1 MKRPSS
7 IYLFSLFAKPGAIGI
22 MGITNELFGTTAD
35 GEPIDLY
42 TLAQPSGLEARIMT
56 YGGTLVSLRM
66 PGSEGP
72 ANVVLGFDALAP
84 YLAGHPF
91 FGALVGRFGNRIAN
105 GRFQL
110 HGVEYVLARNDGDNH
125 LHGGP
130 RGFDKVVWRATPR
143 EDAGAPTL
151 DLTYLSRD
159 GEEGYPG
166 NLEVTVAYTLT
177 DDSGLRIDYQAKT
190 DRDTVVNLTNH
201 SYFNLA
207 GAGDILAHEMRIPA
221 QRFLPTDAS
230 LIPTGERR
238 PVDGTPMDFT
248 HPTAIGAR
256 IHADDEQ
263 LQLASGG
270 YDHTWVLD
278 KDDGELS
285 LAAEVYDPSSGRVL
299 EVFTTQPG
307 IQFYTG
313 NFLDGSLV
321 GARGQAY
328 QKHFGFCLETQH
340 FPDSPNQPNFPS
352 TVLRPGDV
360 YQQTTIFRLSTR

>member
-1 MKRPSS
+1 
-7 IYLFSLFAKPGAIGI
+7 
-22 MGITNELFGTTAD
+22 MGITHELFGTTAD
-35 GEPIDLY
+35 GQPIDLY
-42 TLAQPSGLEARIMT
+42 TLAQPNGLEARIMT

-72 ANVVLGFDALAP
+72 ANVVLGFDALEP

-110 HGVEYVLARNDGDNH
+110 NGVEYVLARNDGHNH
-125 LHGGP
+125 LHGGL

-143 EDAGAPTL
+143 DDAGAPAL
-151 DLTYLSRD
+151 ELTYLSRD

-166 NLEVTVAYTLT
+166 NLDVTVVYTLT
-177 DDSGLRIDYQAKT
+177 DDSRLRIDYRATT
-190 DRDTVVNLTNH
+190 DRDTVANLTNH

-207 GAGDILAHEMRIPA
+207 GAGDILAHEIRIPA
-221 QRFLPTDAS
+221 RRFLPTDSS
-230 LIPTGERR
+230 LIPTGELR

-248 HPTAIGAR
+248 RPTAIGAR

-263 LQLASGG
+263 LHLASGG

-278 KDDGELS
+278 KDDAALG

-321 GARGQAY
+321 GVHGQAY
-328 QKHFGFCLETQH
+328 QKHSGFCLETQH
-340 FPDSPNQPNFPS
+340 FPDSPNQPHFPS
-352 TVLRPGDV
+352 TLLRPGEV
-360 YQQTTIFRLSTR
+360 YRQTTIFRLSTR